1 MSFAS
6 ASLSNPIGEN
16 YIPGTP
22 VFGIVNQFIS
32 PTITLTS
39 SGVIVPAQQYQF
51 NIGSGMWLIELNI
64 TLDTNATVDFT
75 GYPFYIRLSDSL
87 GIDVYQQ
94 TANLGGTFTGNP
106 TLTQNLMTFDVA
118 FPATPYTVTSNQPY
132 TVSVYGQYAGADPNV
147 QIKVFCYKLC

>member
-6 ASLSNPIGEN
+6 SSLANPIN
-16 YIPGTP
+16 DYIPGTP
-22 VFGIVNQFIS
+22 VFGLVKQFTS
-32 PTITLTS
+32 PSITLTS

-64 TLDTNATVDFT
+64 TIDTNATVDFT

-87 GIDVYQQ
+87 GTDVYQQ
-94 TANLGGTFTGNP
+94 TANLGGTFVGNP

-118 FPATPYTVTSNQPY
+118 YSALPAYSNQPY

-147 QIKVFCYKLC
+147 QIKVYCYKLC

>member
-39 SGVIVPAQQYQF
+39 SGAIVPAQQYQF

-64 TLDTNATVDFT
+64 TINTNATVDFT

-147 QIKVFCYKLC
+147 QIKVYCYKLC

>member
-64 TLDTNATVDFT
+64 TINTNATVDFT

>member
-1 MSFAS
+1 MSFSS
-6 ASLSNPIGEN
+6 ATISNPIGE
-16 YIPGTP
+16 YISGTP
-22 VFGIVNQFIS
+22 VFGLVNQFAS

-39 SGVIVPAQQYQF
+39 SGAIVPAQQYQF

-64 TLDTNATVDFT
+64 TINTNATVDFT
-75 GYPFYIRLSDSL
+75 GYPFYIRLADSR

-118 FPATPYTVTSNQPY
+118 YPAEPALGPSNQPY
-132 TVSVYGQYAGADPNV
+132 TVSVYGQYAGANPTV